1 MQRTVM
7 FKVQISKFLKINVK
21 SKAVFQ
27 RLVHCLFGTGIA
39 RVICSV
45 SVKVDSNTFDED
57 CKPSL
62 NVQKLPGCGHLF
74 VFPQV
79 KG

>member
-1 MQRTVM
+1 M
-7 FKVQISKFLKINVK
+7 
-21 SKAVFQ
+21 AVFQ

-45 SVKVDSNTFDED
+45 SVKVNTFDED

-62 NVQKLPGCGHLF
+62 NVQKIPGCGHLF

-79 KG
+79 RKDRE